1 MIGAVRRALRL
12 QDVAEAAGV
21 SLATASR
28 SLSGSNGVSPAL
40 AARVRAVADELGY
53 VANIHARSLAGGSTS
68 SIGLVVHEIG
78 DPYFTEIAAGV
89 MDVGEQHGLMV
100 QVRQTRR
107 DPDHELAQIRALV
120 ANRVDGILIA
130 GSGYVDPRAEQAVR
144 RQLEAF
150 RSAGGRVAV
159 IGRHHLGVD
168 AVLPDNIAGGR
179 TIAEHLLELGH
190 RRVAILA
197 GSRGLTTIADRLAG
211 IAEAVEAAGGAPEDW
226 PVIEAAFTRQGGK
239 DAALRLLDDRA
250 DVTAVIALND
260 DMAIGALSVLRAS
273 GVSVPGDMS
282 VAGFDDIEVATDIAP
297 SLTTVRLPMREMGE
311 LALSLALSAPAA
323 RPRRRT
329 TGHQLMVRDST
340 AAPRSQAV

>member
-1 MIGAVRRALRL
+1 MNRALRL

-40 AARVRAVADELGY
+40 AERVRAVADDLGY

-89 MDVGEQHGLMV
+89 MGLGEQHGLMV

-130 GSGYVDPRAEQAVR
+130 GSGYVDPAAEQPAR
-144 RQLEAF
+144 RQLQAF
-150 RSAGGRVAV
+150 RDAGGRVAA

-168 AVLPDNIAGGR
+168 AVLPDNTAGGR
-179 TIAEHLLELGH
+179 TIAGHLLQLGH

-197 GSRGLTTIADRLAG
+197 GSPALTTIADRLTG
-211 IAEAVEAAGGAPEDW
+211 IGEALTAAGRRAGDW

-239 DAALRLLDDRA
+239 DAARQVLADHA
-250 DVTAVIALND
+250 DVTAIIALND

-273 GVSVPGDMS
+273 GVSVPNEMS
-282 VAGFDDIEVATDIAP
+282 VAGFDDIEVAEDIAP
-297 SLTTVRLPMREMGE
+297 SLTTVRLPMRDMGE
-311 LALSLALSAPAA
+311 MALTLALGPPAT

-329 TGHQLMVRDST
+329 TGHELMVRDST
-340 AAPRSQAV
+340 APPRSPEV

>member
-1 MIGAVRRALRL
+1 MSVVRL

-40 AARVRAVADELGY
+40 AERVRAVADELGY
-53 VANIHARSLAGGSTS
+53 VVNAHARSLAGGATS

-89 MDVGEQHGLMV
+89 MGLGEQLGLMV

-107 DPDHELAQIRALV
+107 DPDLELAQIRALV

-130 GSGYVDPRAEQAVR
+130 GSGYVDPAAEQPAR

-150 RSAGGRVAV
+150 RNAGGRVAA

-179 TIAEHLLELGH
+179 TIAEHLLGLGH
-190 RRVAILA
+190 RRVAIAA
-197 GSRGLTTIADRLAG
+197 GSAALTTIADRLAG
-211 IAEAVEAAGGAPEDW
+211 VGEALAAAGRRPDEW
-226 PVIEAAFTRQGGK
+226 PVVEAAFTRQGGK
-239 DAALRLLDDRA
+239 DAARQVLA
-250 DVTAVIALND
+250 GHPDVTAIIALND
-260 DMAIGALSVLRAS
+260 DMAIGALSALRAS
-273 GVSVPGDMS
+273 GVAVPAEVS
-282 VAGFDDIEVATDIAP
+282 VAGFDDIEVAEDLAP

-311 LALSLALSAPAA
+311 MALTLALSAPAA

-329 TGHQLMVRDST
+329 TGHQLVVRDST
-340 AAPRSQAV
+340 APPRSREV

>member
-1 MIGAVRRALRL
+1 MIGPTMTRSLRL

-53 VANIHARSLAGGSTS
+53 VANAHARSLAGGSTS

-89 MDVGEQHGLMV
+89 MGLGEQHGLMV

-107 DPDHELAQIRALV
+107 DPANELAQIRGLV
-120 ANRVDGILIA
+120 ANRVDGIIIA
-130 GSGYVDPRAEQAVR
+130 GSGYVDPAVELPAR

-150 RSAGGRVAV
+150 RNAGGRAAA

-168 AVLPDNIAGGR
+168 AVLPDNRAGGR
-179 TIAEHLLELGH
+179 TIAEHVIGLGH
-190 RRVAILA
+190 RRVVVLS
-197 GSRGLTTIADRLAG
+197 GSRELTTIADRLAG
-211 IAEAVEAAGGAPEDW
+211 IGEALAAAGRDSDAWPVVEAP
-226 PVIEAAFTRQGGK
+226 FTRQGGK
-239 DAALRLLDDRA
+239 EATRRVLAEHPDA
-250 DVTAVIALND
+250 TAIVALND

-273 GVSVPGDMS
+273 GVAVPGQIS
-282 VAGFDDIEVATDIAP
+282 VAGFDDIEVAEDLAP

-311 LALSLALSAPAA
+311 MALSLALSPPAS
-323 RPRRRT
+323 RPRRRA
-329 TGHQLMVRDST
+329 TGHQLVVRDST
-340 AAPRSQAV
+340 ARPR